1 MLKKHKVIAVV
12 GPTSSG
18 KTGVAVEIAQLLNGE
33 IVSTD
38 SRQIYKGLDI
48 GSGKVTRVEMR
59 GVPHHL
65 LDVASPLRTMSVAQY
80 QRIAKNAVGGILKR
94 GNIPVLCGGTGLY
107 VDTILNNQSFPA
119 VPPDNALRRKLGKL
133 SATELFEKLKKL
145 DAVRA
150 KDIDAKNP
158 HRLIRA
164 IEIAT
169 ALGSVPP
176 LVKNESSYESIII
189 GLNLPREEIQ
199 QRIHARL
206 VTRLRRGM
214 VAEAKRLHASG
225 LSWTRMEAFGLDYR
239 YLALFLQKKITKES
253 MMHTIERESWLY
265 VKRQMVWFKRNKNI
279 HWFRPD
285 QTKEIYKLV
294 KDFLEN
300 K

>member
-1 MLKKHKVIAVV
+1 
-12 GPTSSG
+12 
-18 KTGVAVEIAQLLNGE
+18 
-33 IVSTD
+33 
-38 SRQIYKGLDI
+38 
-48 GSGKVTRVEMR
+48 
-59 GVPHHL
+59 
-65 LDVASPLRTMSVAQY
+65 MSVAQY
-80 QRIAKNAVGGILKR
+80 QRRAKKAVSDILKR
-94 GNIPVLCGGTGLY
+94 GKIPVLCGGTGLY
-107 VDTILNNQSFPA
+107 IDAILNNQSFPA
-119 VPPDNALRRKLGKL
+119 VPPDNALRGKLGKL
-133 SATELFEKLKKL
+133 SAAELFEKLKKL

-225 LSWTRMEAFGLDYR
+225 LSWKRMEAFGLDYR

>member
-80 QRIAKNAVGGILKR
+80 QRMAKNAVGGILKR

-225 LSWTRMEAFGLDYR
+225 LSWKRMEAFGLDYR

>member
-48 GSGKVTRVEMR
+48 GSGKVTRVEMH

-225 LSWTRMEAFGLDYR
+225 LSWKRMEAFGLDYR